1 MSAVPRH
8 PLPPEL
14 RDELAERTEGPE
26 LTQVWDLLA
35 LVDPVPGSPQKEET
49 WQRVS
54 ADIAIG
60 RPLLTP
66 VSAPALVLDSPS
78 EYVAESVASPRDPSR
93 EKSTHDIAA
102 RRRFAA
108 APWAIAAT
116 LAVAV
121 GLGVWQS
128 RPVIVQAPLGGQLA
142 VTLPDGSTAE
152 LNAGSSLEYARGFRR
167 LIGLSAASR
176 DVQLNGEA
184 YFSVVRSGQPFTV
197 TTDDARVTVLGTA
210 FVVRAH
216 RGEPDGTLVGV
227 ESGRVLVEP
236 VSSLGDSAVELVAG
250 QETLVRRDAD
260 TPPVAGPVDIE
271 RLMLW
276 RSGGLALV
284 NLPLDAIFREL
295 ERRYAVDIRLRGV
308 AVGEERLAVY
318 YPERP
323 SIESVLNDLCTIRG
337 LRFTRTSRGFDIS
350 PQSENAVP

>member
-1 MSAVPRH
+1 MSAAPRH

-14 RDELAERTEGPE
+14 RDELAERTEGQE
-26 LTQVWDLLA
+26 LVQVWDLLA
-35 LVDPVPGSPQKEET
+35 LVDPVPGSPEKEEV

-54 ADIAIG
+54 ADIATG
-60 RPLLTP
+60 RPILTP
-66 VSAPALVLDSPS
+66 ASSPT
-78 EYVAESVASPRDPSR
+78 V
-93 EKSTHDIAA
+93 THDIAA
-102 RRRFAA
+102 RRRFRSA
-108 APWAIAAT
+108 APLAIAAT

-128 RPVIVQAPLGGQLA
+128 RPVIVQAPLGEQLA

-167 LIGLSAASR
+167 LIGLPAASR
-176 DVQLNGEA
+176 DVELNGEA
-184 YFSVVRSGQPFTV
+184 YFSVVRSGKPFTV
-197 TTDDARVTVLGTA
+197 TTDEARVTVLGTS

-227 ESGRVLVEP
+227 ESGRVRVEP

-250 QETLVRRDAD
+250 QETLVRRDSN

-271 RLMLW
+271 RLTLW

-337 LRFTRTSRGFDIS
+337 LRFTRTSRGFEIS
-350 PQSENAVP
+350 PQLENAAP